1 MEQPIEQ
8 LDLKTYMVHKQ
19 EAKKKKLVRCKGK
32 LFLNEIF
39 GDRLEKFGRHCG
51 RMDDEHDFYDIYY
64 REDKDAGLSVEL
76 HTSGNTPFDNM
87 EIELY
92 GTRFFESGTFDWE
105 THEYDEKD
113 DEKAIALQD
122 IPSKYFS
129 EVVRQIMEAGTESY
143 LWDK

>member
-1 MEQPIEQ
+1 M
-8 LDLKTYMVHKQ
+8 
-19 EAKKKKLVRCKGK
+19 
-32 LFLNEIF
+32 
-39 GDRLEKFGRHCG
+39 
-51 RMDDEHDFYDIYY
+51 
-64 REDKDAGLSVEL
+64 EL

-92 GTRFFESGTFDWE
+92 GTRFFELGTFDWE

-113 DEKAIALQD
+113 EEKAIALQD
-122 IPSKYFS
+122 IPPKYFS